1 MGLVTGSVRDH
12 AAKELED
19 LRAERLKMLE
29 KAAELGREIAVIEA
43 HQILGSEH
51 AAAESRL
58 NAKPAPAPPPPLAP
72 ASKSKP
78 PEAKE

>member
-19 LRAERLKMLE
+19 LRAERLRMLE

-43 HQILGSEH
+43 HQILGAEH
-51 AAAESRL
+51 AAAESKV
-58 NAKPAPAPPPPLAP
+58 NGKPAQAPPPT
-72 ASKSKP
+72 P
-78 PEAKE
+78 PSRTKQAEPKE